1 MANATDLPDHVCV
14 TAVLPAFAPPLP
26 GARGPVSEA
35 LIAALRRD
43 PRMSS
48 KSFEDL
54 PLVDD
59 PLYGEDAPLALYTL
73 YELHYRGFDG
83 VDDEWEWDANTLR
96 LRTRLEIAFLS
107 RLEDVVAIEFGV
119 DRTAPRDV
127 ADELRSL
134 ADAGG
139 PSLSTFL
146 ATQGTLRQLREFAIH
161 RSLYSLKEADPHS
174 WAIPRLRGA
183 TKAALITIQTDEY
196 GSGREREMHSAL
208 FGDALEALGLDARY
222 GAYLDVV
229 PGEILSTVNLMSF
242 FGLHRRWRGAIVG
255 HLALF
260 EMCSV
265 VPMGRY
271 IEALERIG
279 VADAT
284 PFYAAHVVADEWHQT
299 IALDDMIGSLV
310 IDEPQLAD
318 DIVFG
323 ARALDHLE
331 RGFTRRLLRA
341 WACDGTSLYAD
352 FSPELGPRSTNET
365 TSRDR
370 TVDAARAQA

>member
-1 MANATDLPDHVCV
+1 VSTTALPVV
-14 TAVLPAFAPPLP
+14 QPSRGTPSLPR
-26 GARGPVSEA
+26 ARGPVTEA
-35 LIAALRRD
+35 LIAALRGD

-48 KSFEDL
+48 ASFDDL
-54 PLVDD
+54 PLFDD
-59 PLYGEDAPLALYTL
+59 PLYGEDAPLALYML

-83 VDDEWEWDANTLR
+83 VDDEWEWAANALR
-96 LRTRLEIAFLS
+96 LRTRLEAAFLR

-119 DRTAPRDV
+119 DRVAPRDV

-146 ATQGTLRQLREFAIH
+146 ATEGTLEHVREFAMH

-174 WAIPRLRGA
+174 WAIPRLRGG
-183 TKAALITIQTDEY
+183 TKAALIAIQTDEY

-208 FGDALEALGLDARY
+208 FADALEALGLDTRY
-222 GAYLDVV
+222 GAYLDLV

-271 IEALERIG
+271 VEALDRIG

-284 PFYAAHVVADEWHQT
+284 PFYTAHVIADEWHQT
-299 IALDDMIGSLV
+299 IALDDMVGSLV
-310 IDEPQLAD
+310 IDEPALAD

-331 RGFTRRLLRA
+331 HGFTRRLLNA
-341 WACDGTSLYAD
+341 WSRDETSLYTD
-352 FSPELGPRSTNET
+352 FAPALDPR
-365 TSRDR
+365 
-370 TVDAARAQA
+370 A

>member
-1 MANATDLPDHVCV
+1 MTILPVVEATRDAPALPR
-14 TAVLPAFAPPLP
+14 
-26 GARGPVSEA
+26 ARGPVSEA
-35 LIAALRRD
+35 LITALRRD
-43 PRMSS
+43 PGTSS
-48 KSFEDL
+48 TSFDDL

-83 VDDEWEWDANTLR
+83 VADEWEWDANTLR
-96 LRTRLEIAFLS
+96 LRARLETAFLS
-107 RLEDVVAIEFGV
+107 RLEEAVAIEFGV
-119 DRTAPRDV
+119 ARTPPHDV
-127 ADELRSL
+127 AEELRSL

-146 ATQGTLRQLREFAIH
+146 ATRGTLEQLREFAMH

-208 FGDALEALGLDARY
+208 FADALEALGLDTRY
-222 GAYLDVV
+222 GAYLDLV
-229 PGEILSTVNLMSF
+229 PGEVLSTVNVMSF

-271 IEALERIG
+271 IEALNRSG
-279 VADAT
+279 VPEAT
-284 PFYAAHVVADEWHQT
+284 PFYAAHVLADEWHQT
-299 IALDDMIGSLV
+299 IALDDMVGNLV

-323 ARALDHLE
+323 ARALDVLE
-331 RGFTRRLLRA
+331 RRFTRRLLRA
-341 WACDGTSLYAD
+341 WARDETSLYND
-352 FSPELGPRSTNET
+352 LSPELFPCSTSEA
-365 TSRDR
+365 TSGDLASDATR
-370 TVDAARAQA
+370 TEA

>member
-1 MANATDLPDHVCV
+1 VSTTNRTAPRPRDFGGEPRATPTLPR
-14 TAVLPAFAPPLP
+14 P
-26 GARGPVSEA
+26 RGPLTEA

-43 PRMSS
+43 PRVSS
-48 KSFEDL
+48 TSFDDL

-59 PLYGEDAPLALYTL
+59 ALYGEDAPLALYTL

-83 VDDEWEWDANTLR
+83 VDDAWEWDTNTLR
-96 LRTRLEIAFLS
+96 LRTRLEAAFLN

-119 DRTAPRDV
+119 APTAPCGV

-139 PSLSTFL
+139 PSLSTFF
-146 ATQGTLRQLREFAIH
+146 ATEGTLEQLREFAIH

-183 TKAALITIQTDEY
+183 TKAALITIQADEY
-196 GSGREREMHSAL
+196 GSGREREMHSRL
-208 FGDALEALGLDARY
+208 FADALEALDLDTRY
-222 GAYLDVV
+222 GAYLDLV

-265 VPMGRY
+265 IPMGRY
-271 IEALERIG
+271 IEALNRLG
-279 VADAT
+279 VPDAT
-284 PFYAAHVVADEWHQT
+284 PFYAAHVIADEWHQT

-310 IDEPQLAD
+310 IDEPHLAD

-341 WACDGTSLYAD
+341 WSGDETSLYTD
-352 FSPELGPRSTNET
+352 LIPELTA
-365 TSRDR
+365 
-370 TVDAARAQA
+370 AARVQA